1 MKQKLFY
8 ALAVILIVCNQAC
21 KKKEENPG
29 PQVKQINN
37 IVMADDKL
45 IDLTDGSAYS
55 STEAMGNESKIDAN
69 YSKALTF
76 TDTQTGKDTTLK
88 SVLLS
93 AEFLSLNGTSSLPNK
108 TTFAPVLNGK
118 TLDDVTYDQLK
129 TMYDEAVTAF
139 SGDTPLLSGVPAN
152 IIIMF
157 KIRNN
162 TNSPKYGGIKIN
174 SFTADSLAANVSI
187 TVQE

>member
-1 MKQKLFY
+1 MKQKLLY
-8 ALAVILIVCNQAC
+8 AFIVILIVCNQAC

-29 PQVKQINN
+29 PQVKQIDNV
-37 IVMADDKL
+37 VMATDKL
-45 IDLTDGSAYS
+45 VDLTDGSVYDATS
-55 STEAMGNESKIDAN
+55 ATSNEDKLDAN

-76 TDTQTGKDTTLK
+76 TNTQTGQDTTLNN
-88 SVLLS
+88 VLLS
-93 AEFLSLNGTSSLPNK
+93 AEFLAVNGTGLPNK
-108 TTFAPVLNGK
+108 STFAPVLNGK

-139 SGDTPLLSGVPAN
+139 NGDTPLLSGVPAN

-162 TNSPKYGGIKIN
+162 TSSPKYGGIKIN
-174 SFTADSLAANVSI
+174 SLTADSLAANVSI